1 MESDPHMDLQLIR
14 EGEMERERLQK
25 EGFNMKLRINFL
37 EEQLLKYKE
46 GTAFEDEDFESENI
60 HLRTVIEEKVQELE
74 RRNALLV
81 RARDAIEDLR
91 SDLEAAKES
100 NRLNASM
107 NQSQLEES
115 VLETQRL
122 EQEVSRLEDDVARL
136 RMQLSEANRK
146 YEDLLRAHDELTLE
160 LNERSQAYQQVDA
173 VQQTA
178 HWEKQ
183 KMKTDLQ
190 VEFEAR
196 LNDER
201 DKFQEELAHRTR
213 LQEATLKEKD
223 AAVINLTRSVGDL
236 HATVQALTSQKKEAE
251 LMAEICTKQY
261 DALKEQ
267 NDKTQQQLIEATKDA
282 GEAISL
288 RNKCEWTEAQLKL
301 MQDRCRDLEGN
312 LDKAKGIESSL
323 RQDLTRAVALNGK
336 VDQTLALQT
345 DSTLREITSK
355 LEITIMTN
363 ESLRGELSEAN
374 SHITQLEKN
383 MAMGEMALSDMKRK
397 CLSLETQLRQSAV
410 TADKVS
416 STEDRVQR
424 LESEIAQLHSNEQ
437 ELKSSLAVVQA
448 EKVQIESMLVDSDR
462 KLAILRAA
470 HENLLRTQ
478 GETNERWKQEQQTLK
493 NTIDTLEKERKDL
506 RGQENATLSSLSQ
519 QLKDMSDM
527 KGTFEANVQQA
538 ELHWNEQSIKFHQSL
553 DKLQQ
558 RLLQAHETI
567 KTLSKTQGD
576 TQQQLAKSLRSELEQ
591 ARLDWERELAQLQN
605 KVRDEGRKAEL
616 VQLQHTRALSKL
628 AQVESEY
635 QRTLTDLIKSKEG
648 YDSLKGECDR
658 RGEHIRLLR
667 EEVQQARQLRASLE
681 SDLRAAMTEQKPLLA
696 KIHQLQGKINDLESQ
711 AANDL
716 KQSKYRTPDTR
727 LFGDTNAVPDFSLVD
742 RLDSI
747 VKKSTELQEHTRRFQ
762 EKHSAVWNDAVSGT
776 KPMPKAMELE
786 CKRLLYANGILCQK
800 LAQVAA
806 DWKQSKVAPPNVTH
820 SDLKQQHQNNH
831 IQQQQ
836 YQPQSLLNRSELDA
850 LVQTLHESKQ
860 VVSHSTLESPHGR
873 PHKYVPAT
881 TRLVDAYQSSNR
893 VLERL
898 NQELVKVHSTIADYS
913 NATISS

>member
-424 LESEIAQLHSNEQ
+424 
-437 ELKSSLAVVQA
+437 V
-448 EKVQIESMLVDSDR
+448 R
-462 KLAILRAA
+462 
-470 HENLLRTQ
+470 
-478 GETNERWKQEQQTLK
+478 
-493 NTIDTLEKERKDL
+493 
-506 RGQENATLSSLSQ
+506 
-519 QLKDMSDM
+519 
-527 KGTFEANVQQA
+527 
-538 ELHWNEQSIKFHQSL
+538 
-553 DKLQQ
+553 
-558 RLLQAHETI
+558 
-567 KTLSKTQGD
+567 D

-635 QRTLTDLIKSKEG
+635 QRTLTDLIKSK
-648 YDSLKGECDR
+648 
-658 RGEHIRLLR
+658 
-667 EEVQQARQLRASLE
+667 
-681 SDLRAAMTEQKPLLA
+681 
-696 KIHQLQGKINDLESQ
+696 
-711 AANDL
+711 
-716 KQSKYRTPDTR
+716 
-727 LFGDTNAVPDFSLVD
+727 
-742 RLDSI
+742 
-747 VKKSTELQEHTRRFQ
+747 
-762 EKHSAVWNDAVSGT
+762 
-776 KPMPKAMELE
+776 
-786 CKRLLYANGILCQK
+786 
-800 LAQVAA
+800 VAA

-831 IQQQQ
+831 NQQQQ
-836 YQPQSLLNRSELDA
+836 YQPQPLLNRSELDA